1 MTSARKSR
9 GAITLPGPRLDQGP
23 AEPGSAPGTS
33 SPRGSELTER
43 PVSRLRK
50 VCGGLPRGASSSGN
64 LTSSAWFSAF
74 GQRSQAGT
82 RRRAAARDKLLEVRA
97 GQEAL
102 VCKGRFGGRQAGSFQ
117 PQDRRP
123 APTPTVGK
131 ARRGPGKSAG
141 GTLSMEAVTRPL
153 SRLWAAPSAP
163 RAARSTCWPDTA
175 PRTEEWTFK
184 QS

>member
-1 MTSARKSR
+1 MRSHFPAAP
-9 GAITLPGPRLDQGP
+9 GPGPRRARVGP
-23 AEPGSAPGTS
+23 WHQFPTGLRAHGAASVKPEKGVRRFAKRCIVLREPDLQRLVLCPWAEKPS
-33 SPRGSELTER
+33 RDSE
-43 PVSRLRK
+43 
-50 VCGGLPRGASSSGN
+50 ASGR
-64 LTSSAWFSAF
+64 T
-74 GQRSQAGT
+74 
-82 RRRAAARDKLLEVRA
+82 RDKLLEVRA

-102 VCKGRFGGRQAGSFQ
+102 VCEGRFGGRQAGSFQ

-153 SRLWAAPSAP
+153 SQLWAAPSAP